1 MSKSIIK
8 EITPLTKA
16 DCFTL
21 FSRFKTEFDFPLHYH
36 EEYELNFIEN
46 AGGAQRVVGSDVEEI
61 DDLELVLVGSN
72 VRHAWF
78 THHCKDKKI
87 HEITIQ
93 FHKDLFSDIFLKRN
107 QLGYIRGLFDKS
119 QNGILF
125 SQETIVRIAPR
136 IKALERRSGFDSVL
150 ELMSILHDLS
160 TSRNIRVLSAGLGG
174 APPDALFSDSRRI
187 EKVVQFMNENF
198 GKAVRLGE
206 AAKLAGMTETAFSRF
221 FKARTGVTFVDCL
234 NEIRLGHAS
243 RMLIDTTNSI
253 AEIAYD
259 CGFNSISN
267 FNRIFKKKKGSR
279 PKEFRQNYSNTGTR
293 IFI

>member
-1 MSKSIIK
+1 MSKPIIK

-46 AGGAQRVVGSDVEEI
+46 AAGAQRVVGDDVDEI

-78 THHCKDKKI
+78 THHSKGKKI

-107 QLGYIRGLFDKS
+107 QLGFIRGLFDKA
-119 QNGILF
+119 QCGIVF
-125 SQETIVRIAPR
+125 SRETVQRIAPR
-136 IKALERRSGFDSVL
+136 IKNLEKRSGFDSVL

-160 TSRNIRVLSAGLGG
+160 TSRNLRVLSTGTAW
-174 APPDALFSDSRRI
+174 APDALFSDSRRV

-198 GKAVRLGE
+198 GKAIRLGE
-206 AAKLAGMTETAFSRF
+206 VAKIAGMTETAFSRF
-221 FKARTGVTFVDCL
+221 FKAKTGVTFVDCL
-234 NEIRLGHAS
+234 NDIRLGHAS

>member
-1 MSKSIIK
+1 MSKAIIK

-46 AGGAQRVVGSDVEEI
+46 AGGAQRVVGDNVEEI
-61 DDLELVLVGSN
+61 DDLELVMVGSN

-78 THHCKDKKI
+78 THRCQGKKI

-93 FHKDLFSDIFLKRN
+93 FSKDLFSDIFLKRN
-107 QLGYIRGLFDKS
+107 QLGYIRSLFDRS
-119 QNGILF
+119 QNGIQF
-125 SQETIVRIAPR
+125 SRETILRIAPR
-136 IKALERRSGFDSVL
+136 IKNLEKLGGFDSVL

-160 TSRNIRVLSAGLGG
+160 TSRNIRILSA
-174 APPDALFSDSRRI
+174 ASNMAAEALFSESRRI

-198 GKAVRLGE
+198 GKAIRLGE

-221 FKARTGVTFVDCL
+221 FKAKTGVTFVDCL

-279 PKEFRQNYSNTGTR
+279 PKDFRHNYSNIGTR

>member
-1 MSKSIIK
+1 MSKSILK

-36 EEYELNFIEN
+36 EEYELNFLEN
-46 AGGAQRVVGSDVEEI
+46 AKGARRVVGDSVEEI
-61 DDLELVLVGSN
+61 DNLELVLVGSN
-72 VRHAWF
+72 IQHAWF
-78 THHCKDKKI
+78 THHCKGEKI

-93 FHKDLFSDIFLKRN
+93 FHKDLFSEIFLKRN
-107 QLGYIRGLFDKS
+107 QLGYIRALFEKS
-119 QNGILF
+119 AGGVLF
-125 SQETIVRIAPR
+125 STQTIQQIAPR
-136 IKALERRSGFDSVL
+136 IKNLEHRNGFDSVL

-160 TSRNIRVLSAGLGG
+160 ISRNIRILSGG
-174 APPDALFSDSRRI
+174 SLNNNDFMFTDSRRI
-187 EKVVQFMNENF
+187 EKVVQYMNENF
-198 GKAVRLGE
+198 GKRVKLGDAARL
-206 AAKLAGMTETAFSRF
+206 ANMTETAFSRF
-221 FKARTGVTFVDCL
+221 FKSKTGVTYVDCL

-267 FNRIFKKKKGSR
+267 FNRIFKKKKGKR
-279 PKEFRQNYSNTGTR
+279 PKDFRENYSNTGTR